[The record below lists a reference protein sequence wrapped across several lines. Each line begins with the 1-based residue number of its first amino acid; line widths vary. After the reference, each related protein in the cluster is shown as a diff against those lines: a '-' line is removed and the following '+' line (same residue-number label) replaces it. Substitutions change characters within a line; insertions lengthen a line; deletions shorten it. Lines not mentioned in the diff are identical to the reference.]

1 MTRRSQEPIP
11 RVPMCVSDR
20 HLDLP
25 YERLASLRA
34 AFAKVRDSDFLWQ
47 HERTHLEEVIE
58 RIDLTVSLKR
68 QREEYQADKSKS
80 ERTAQG

>member
-1 MTRRSQEPIP
+1 MTMRSQEPIP
-11 RVPMCVSDR
+11 RVPMCASDR
-20 HLDLP
+20 HLDWP

-34 AFAKVRDSDFLWQ
+34 EFARVRDSDFLWP

-68 QREEYQADKSKS
+68 QREEYRAGKSRRA
-80 ERTAQG
+80 RTT